1 MASGTIS
8 LNKSSTTSDGY
19 WLEGKIEW
27 SSTANNDANTSS
39 VIADIYVKK
48 NANVALTQS
57 TTGTWEYSLTIN
69 GSTSSGTKSISV
81 LENWVLIGSKTVSS
95 IAHNTDGSKSISI
108 SGYVNG
114 PSGTNYAG
122 KKTSGS
128 DTVKLD
134 TIPRASTITSASAVT
149 LGNACSIKWTPA
161 STKFYYRLRFI
172 YNTDDDNPIYVTPK
186 DSPIHPNTTSVY
198 TYTGYTMS
206 ISDWAPKIPAA
217 PSGTCTVYLYT
228 YSDSSCDTKV
238 GDRQSK
244 TFKFTLPSSV
254 KPKISSFKGT
264 IVDGLTSGSNTYY
277 VQGKSKCKLTME
289 FTPGTG
295 STMKSYSMTGQ
306 NLSGASGSTSSATS
320 YTATTAVL
328 SKSGTLYYS
337 ATATDKRDRKYYI
350 NSDYNSSSRVSIYVY
365 PYAAPTVKITAKR
378 TSTSGSVK
386 VTYNATYSSIN
397 GANELGELKIYRKLS
412 TSSTWSS
419 TPVATI
425 ALGTTTSGNTIITEC
440 DSTNSYDFK
449 ATIVDTAYSSSGASA
464 IVSVSTEFRLV
475 NIKSD
480 GTGIAFGKLAE
491 KSNTFDC
498 NLPTR
503 LSSETTTQ
511 AAGGIHISN
520 SSEKYFTI
528 TRKGVIDDINQ
539 DGTNDTVD
547 VRMQSYVDATGN
559 ATCRRRYSTDNG
571 ANYTTQGFWELGDSR
586 MYVSYPIYIN
596 GTFTN
601 SGNIETNC
609 DIVCTEDYDGSNF
622 AIICKWADGENHDL
636 LVRNNDGLTAAVG
649 SYVNSTH
656 SSNTRLDLRGGTV
669 RTVNASGATTVSD
682 ERLKTDWKDL
692 NKYSEFYDN
701 IKPKSF
707 KYINGSSGRN
717 HIGFSAQQI
726 EQSLIRSGL
735 STSDFA
741 GLVKYKVDPSS
752 EEYNGYDEEYGLI
765 YSEFIALNTYMIQK
779 LQDEIKSLKAENSI
793 LKDALMSVEGKID
806 QLLKTNEN

>member
-1 MASGTIS
+1 MASGTIN
-8 LNKSSTTSDGY
+8 LNDSSVTSGGG

-27 SSTANNDANTSS
+27 TSTANNDANTSS
-39 VIADIYVKK
+39 VTAKIYVRKAS
-48 NANVALTQS
+48 NITLTQA
-57 TTGTWEYSLTIN
+57 TTGTWNYSLTVN
-69 GSTSSGTKSISV
+69 GSTVSGSSPSGTSV
-81 LENWVLIGSKTVSS
+81 LTSWVLMGSKTVTVN
-95 IAHNTDGSKSISI
+95 HNTDGSKSITI
-108 SGYVNG
+108 SGSVTA
-114 PSGTNYAG
+114 PSSSSYSG
-122 KKTSGS
+122 KKTSGNG
-128 DTVKLD
+128 TAKLD
-134 TIPRASTITSASAVT
+134 TIPRASAITSASSVI
-149 LGNACSIKWTPA
+149 LGNACNIKWTPA

-186 DSPIHPNTTSVY
+186 DSPIHPNTTSAY

-206 ISDWAPKIPAA
+206 VNDWAPKIPAA
-217 PSGTCTVYLYT
+217 TSGTCTVYLYT

-254 KPKISSFKGT
+254 KPKINSFKGT
-264 IVDGLTSGSNTYY
+264 IVDGFTSGSDTYY

-328 SKSGTLYYS
+328 NKSGTLYYS
-337 ATATDKRDRKYYI
+337 ATATDKRDKSYYI

-386 VTYNATYSSIN
+386 ITYNASYSSIN
-397 GANELGELKIYRKLS
+397 GANALGELNIYRKLS
-412 TSSTWSS
+412 TDSVWSS
-419 TPVATI
+419 TPIATI
-425 ALGTTTSGNTIITEC
+425 TLGTATSGNTIITEC

-449 ATIVDTAYSSSGASA
+449 ATIVDTAYSSSGTSA
-464 IVSVSTEFRLV
+464 VVSVSTEFRLI

-480 GTGIAFGKLAE
+480 GTGIALGKLAE
-491 KSNTFDC
+491 DSNTFDC
-498 NLPTR
+498 NLPVK
-503 LSSETTTQ
+503 LASETTTQ

-520 SSEKYFTI
+520 SSDKYFTI
-528 TRKGVIDDINQ
+528 TRKGVTDDINQ
-539 DGTNDTVD
+539 DGTNETVD
-547 VRMQSYVDATGN
+547 VRMQSYIDSTGN

-571 ANYTTQGFWELGDSR
+571 SNYTTQGFWELGDSR
-586 MYVSYPIYIN
+586 MYVSYPMYVD

-609 DIVCTEDYDGSNF
+609 DIVSTENYDGSNF
-622 AIICKWADGENHDL
+622 AVICKWADGANHDL
-636 LVRNNDGLTAAVG
+636 LVRNKDGLTAAVG

-682 ERLKTDWKDL
+682 ERLKTDWEDL
-692 NKYSEFYDN
+692 SKYDGFYKS
-701 IKPKSF
+701 IEPGSF
-707 KYINGSSGRN
+707 KYINGSSGRS
-717 HIGFSAQQI
+717 HIGFSAQKV
-726 EQSLIRSGL
+726 EQALSDNGL
-735 STSDFA
+735 TNSDFA
-741 GLVKYKVDPSS
+741 GIVKYKVNPDS
-752 EEYNGYDEEYGLI
+752 EDFNGYDEEYGLI

-779 LQDEIKSLKAENSI
+779 LQNEIVELKAEI
-793 LKDALMSVEGKID
+793 AELKAM
-806 QLLKTNEN
+806 QN

>member
-8 LNKSSTTSDGY
+8 LKKSDTTSDGY
-19 WLEGKIEW
+19 WLEGKITW
-27 SSTANNDANTSS
+27 SSTADNNANTSD
-39 VIADIYVKK
+39 VTAKIYVKK
-48 NANVALTQS
+48 AANVTLTSS
-57 TTGTWEYSLTIN
+57 TTGTWNYSLTIN
-69 GSTSSGTKSISV
+69 GSTTSGTKSTSV
-81 LENWVLIGSKTVSS
+81 LDDWVLIGSKTVSDVK
-95 IAHNTDGSKSISI
+95 HNTDGSKSISI
-108 SGYVNG
+108 SGYVIG
-114 PSGTNYAG
+114 PSGTNYSG

-134 TIPRASTITSASAVT
+134 TIPRASAITSASDVT
-149 LGNACSIKWTPA
+149 LGNACNIKWTPA

-186 DSPIHPNTTSVY
+186 DSPIHPNTTSSY
-198 TYTGYTMS
+198 TYTGYTMA
-206 ISDWAPKIPAA
+206 ISDWASKIPAA
-217 PSGTCTVYLYT
+217 TSGTCTVYLYT

-244 TFKFTLPSSV
+244 TFKFSLPSSV
-254 KPKISSFKGT
+254 KPTISSFQGT
-264 IVDGLTSGSNTYY
+264 IVNGLSSGGNTYC
-277 VQGKSKCKLTME
+277 VQGKSQFKLTMK

-295 STMKSYSMTGQ
+295 SSMKSYSISGQ

-320 YTATTAVL
+320 YTATTSTL
-328 SKSGTLYYS
+328 TKSGTLYYS
-337 ATATDKRDRKYYI
+337 ASAVDKRDRSYKI
-350 NSDYNSSSRVSIYVY
+350 NSTSHSDERVNIYVY
-365 PYAAPTVKITAKR
+365 PYATPTIKISAARTA
-378 TSTSGSVK
+378 TSGSVK
-386 VTYNATYSSIN
+386 VTYNASYSNIN
-397 GANELGELKIYRKLS
+397 GVNKLGELKIYRKLS
-412 TSSTWSS
+412 TESTWSS
-419 TPVATI
+419 TPIATI
-425 ALGTTTSGNTIITEC
+425 SSLGTTTSGSTTITGC
-440 DSTNSYDFK
+440 DSTSSYDFK
-449 ATIVDTAYSSSGASA
+449 ATVVDTAYNSSGTSA
-464 IVSVSTEFRLV
+464 VVTVSTEFRLI

-498 NLPTR
+498 NLPAR

-528 TRKGVIDDINQ
+528 TRKGVADDINQ

-547 VRMQSYVDATGN
+547 IRMQSYVDATGN

-586 MYVSYPIYIN
+586 MYVSYPMYVD

-601 SGNIETNC
+601 AGNIETNC

-622 AIICKWADGENHDL
+622 AVICKWADGKNHDL

-649 SYVNSTH
+649 SYVSSTH

-682 ERLKTDWKDL
+682 ERLKTDWEDL
-692 NKYSEFYDN
+692 SKYEEFYKSIN
-701 IKPKSF
+701 PKSF
-707 KYINGSSGRN
+707 KYINGSSGRS

-726 EQSLIRSGL
+726 EQALFDNGL
-735 STSDFA
+735 TNSDFA
-741 GLVKYKVDPSS
+741 GIVKYKVNPDS
-752 EEYNGYDEEYGLI
+752 EDYHGYDEEYGLI
-765 YSEFIALNTYMIQK
+765 YSEFVALNTYMIQK
-779 LQDEIKSLKAENSI
+779 LQAENATLRDELQEIKNMINANS
-793 LKDALMSVEGKID
+793 SSQE
-806 QLLKTNEN
+806 

>member
-1 MASGTIS
+1 MASGTIN
-8 LNKSSTTSDGY
+8 LNDSSVTSGGG

-27 SSTANNDANTSS
+27 TSTANNDANTSS
-39 VIADIYVKK
+39 VTAQIYVRKAS
-48 NANVALTQS
+48 NITLTQA
-57 TTGTWEYSLTIN
+57 TTGTWSYSLTVN
-69 GSTSSGTKSISV
+69 GSTVSDSSPSGTSV
-81 LENWVLIGSKTVSS
+81 LTSWVLMGSKTVTVN
-95 IAHNTDGSKSISI
+95 HNTDGSKSITI
-108 SGYVNG
+108 SGSVTA
-114 PSGTNYAG
+114 PSSSSYAG
-122 KKTSGS
+122 KKTSGNG
-128 DTVKLD
+128 TAKLD
-134 TIPRASTITSASAVT
+134 TIPRASTITSASSVT
-149 LGNACSIKWTPA
+149 LGNACNIKWTPA

-186 DSPIHPNTTSVY
+186 DSPIHPNTTSAY

-206 ISDWAPKIPAA
+206 VSDWAPKIPAA
-217 PSGTCTVYLYT
+217 TSGTCTVYLYT
-228 YSDSSCDTKV
+228 YSDSSCDTRV

-254 KPKISSFKGT
+254 KPKINSFKGT
-264 IVDGLTSGSNTYY
+264 IVDGLTSGSDTYY

-328 SKSGTLYYS
+328 KKSGTLYYS
-337 ATATDKRDRKYYI
+337 ATATDKRDKSYYI

-365 PYAAPTVKITAKR
+365 PYAAPTIKITAKR

-386 VTYNATYSSIN
+386 ITYNATYSSIN
-397 GANELGELKIYRKLS
+397 GANALGELNIYRKLS
-412 TSSTWSS
+412 TDSVWSS
-419 TPVATI
+419 TPIATI
-425 ALGTTTSGNTIITEC
+425 TLGTVTSGNTIITEC

-449 ATIVDTAYSSSGASA
+449 ATIVDTAYSSSGTSTV
-464 IVSVSTEFRLV
+464 VSVSTEFRLI

-480 GTGIAFGKLAE
+480 GTGIALGKLAE
-491 KSNTFDC
+491 DSNTFDC
-498 NLPTR
+498 NLPVK
-503 LSSETTTQ
+503 LASETTTQ

-520 SSEKYFTI
+520 SSDKYFTI
-528 TRKGVIDDINQ
+528 TRKGVTDDINQ
-539 DGTNDTVD
+539 DGTNETVD
-547 VRMQSYVDATGN
+547 VRMQSYIDSTGN

-586 MYVSYPIYIN
+586 MYISCPTYVD

-601 SGNIETNC
+601 SGNIETNG
-609 DIVCTEDYDGSNF
+609 DIVSTENYDGSNF
-622 AIICKWADGENHDL
+622 AVICKWADGANHDL
-636 LVRNNDGLTAAVG
+636 LVRNKDGLTAAVG

-682 ERLKTDWKDL
+682 ERLKTDWEDL
-692 NKYSEFYDN
+692 SKYDEFYKSIN
-701 IKPKSF
+701 PKSF
-707 KYINGSSGRN
+707 KYINGSSGRS

-726 EQSLIRSGL
+726 EQALSDNGL
-735 STSDFA
+735 TNSDFA
-741 GLVKYKVDPSS
+741 GIVKYKVNPDS
-752 EEYNGYDEEYGLI
+752 EDFNGYDEEYGLI

-779 LQDEIKSLKAENSI
+779 LQNEIIELKAEI
-793 LKDALMSVEGKID
+793 AELKAM
-806 QLLKTNEN
+806 QN

>member
-39 VIADIYVKK
+39 VTADIYVKK

-186 DSPIHPNTTSVY
+186 DSPIHPNTTSAY

-206 ISDWAPKIPAA
+206 VSDWASKIPAA
-217 PSGTCTVYLYT
+217 ASGTCTVYLYT

-295 STMKSYSMTGQ
+295 STIKSYSMAGQ

-337 ATATDKRDRKYYI
+337 ATATDKRGRSYYI
-350 NSDYNSSSRVSIYVY
+350 NSDYNSSSRASIYVY

-378 TSTSGSVK
+378 TVTSGSVK
-386 VTYNATYSSIN
+386 LTYNATYSSIN
-397 GANELGELKIYRKLS
+397 GANKLESLKIYRKLS
-412 TSSTWSS
+412 TSSTWPS

-425 ALGTTTSGNTIITEC
+425 TLGTTTNGSESGNTTITEC
-440 DSTNSYDFK
+440 DPTSSYDFK
-449 ATIVDTAYSSSGASA
+449 ATVVDTAYSSSSTSN
-464 IVSVSTEFRLV
+464 IVSVSTEFRLI

-480 GTGIAFGKLAE
+480 GTGIALGKLSEESNIFDSNLPIKAKE
-491 KSNTFDC
+491 MTLNGFRVPEIQHGEIEITPSAANTPTEKEVTFEKRFSGVPHIIITPYTSVPGTTVLGASVSGTPTETGFTACLTKSNT
-498 NLPTR
+498 T
-503 LSSETTTQ
+503 
-511 AAGGIHISN
+511 
-520 SSEKYFTI
+520 
-528 TRKGVIDDINQ
+528 
-539 DGTNDTVD
+539 
-547 VRMQSYVDATGN
+547 
-559 ATCRRRYSTDNG
+559 
-571 ANYTTQGFWELGDSR
+571 
-586 MYVSYPIYIN
+586 
-596 GTFTN
+596 
-601 SGNIETNC
+601 
-609 DIVCTEDYDGSNF
+609 
-622 AIICKWADGENHDL
+622 
-636 LVRNNDGLTAAVG
+636 
-649 SYVNSTH
+649 
-656 SSNTRLDLRGGTV
+656 
-669 RTVNASGATTVSD
+669 ATT
-682 ERLKTDWKDL
+682 
-692 NKYSEFYDN
+692 
-701 IKPKSF
+701 
-707 KYINGSSGRN
+707 
-717 HIGFSAQQI
+717 
-726 EQSLIRSGL
+726 
-735 STSDFA
+735 
-741 GLVKYKVDPSS
+741 LVWVA
-752 EEYNGYDEEYGLI
+752 I
-765 YSEFIALNTYMIQK
+765 Y
-779 LQDEIKSLKAENSI
+779 
-793 LKDALMSVEGKID
+793 
-806 QLLKTNEN
+806 